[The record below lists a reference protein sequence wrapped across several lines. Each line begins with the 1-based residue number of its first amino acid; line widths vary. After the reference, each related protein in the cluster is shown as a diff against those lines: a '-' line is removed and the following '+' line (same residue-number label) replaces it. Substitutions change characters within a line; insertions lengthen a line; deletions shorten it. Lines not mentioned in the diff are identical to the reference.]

1 MILHDVK
8 FLVVYDKLFLFASR
22 LPFQTLPQK
31 GITTAGSV
39 EESIR
44 LPVQDSFQR
53 QYDNTNISHRNL

>member
-22 LPFQTLPQK
+22 WPFQTLPQK

-44 LPVQDSFQR
+44 PPVQD
-53 QYDNTNISHRNL
+53 TNISHRNL